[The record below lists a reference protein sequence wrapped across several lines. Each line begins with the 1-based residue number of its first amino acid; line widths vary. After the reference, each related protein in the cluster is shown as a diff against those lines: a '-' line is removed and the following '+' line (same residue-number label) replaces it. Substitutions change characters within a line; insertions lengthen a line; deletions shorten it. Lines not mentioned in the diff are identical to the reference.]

1 MELIKKN
8 IHMDRVRTQAVSQI
22 TLEEDMNIP
31 DQKPDVSSLCF
42 DRASVMIDEVK
53 PYTDYVQVRGRLC
66 FAVLYHTQEEGC
78 GLVTLEGKIPFEE
91 KINMQGVQ
99 GSDMVHVQHTLE
111 DLSVGIINSRKLSI
125 QAVVMLTAL
134 VQELYDEEA
143 PIGLYGE
150 DNAEYRRTPVEVA
163 QIAICKNDI
172 FRVKEEITLPASYP
186 NMFQILWSS
195 LALDDVECKPLEEKL
210 SLQGDLHLFLL
221 YEGEGEEHPVRSF
234 ETTLPFSGMMECHG
248 CKDGMIPDI
257 QFMMGQQ
264 DLDIRPDLDG
274 EERIVGL
281 ETVLDIAIRLY
292 QEEQTEI
299 LTDIYGV
306 TKELTTISRPAALRR
321 LLARVNGKM
330 KVNDHVRIQN
340 RDAGILQLLHSQGT
354 VQPDRQE
361 VTEAGLELW
370 GSLQV
375 KVLYITG
382 ADDMPY
388 ASSTA
393 QIPYHYTLEIPGLE
407 KEDICDVKCSVEQL
421 QVTMLDGEEMDVK
434 AVLVFGTIAFR
445 NIPLELIGDVIA
457 APLDTHKL
465 GTLPGMT
472 IYIVKPGDNLWNI
485 GKRYYLPVD
494 QLRELNELT
503 SDELTPGQK
512 LLVVKGCMV

>member
-8 IHMDRVRTQAVSQI
+8 IHMDRIRAQAVSQI
-22 TLEEDMNIP
+22 TLEEDINIP

-42 DRASVMIDEVK
+42 DQASVMIDEVK
-53 PYTDYVQVRGRLC
+53 PCTDYVQVRGRLC

-78 GLVTLEGKIPFEE
+78 GLVTLDGKLPFEE

-99 GSDMVHVQHTLE
+99 SSDLVQVQNTLE
-111 DLSVGIINSRKLSI
+111 DLSTGIINSRKLSV
-125 QAVVMLTAL
+125 QAVLTISAQ

-150 DNAEYRRTPVEVA
+150 DGAEYRRSLVEAA

-172 FRVKEEITLPASYP
+172 FRVKEEITLPANYP

-195 LALDDVECKPLEEKL
+195 VTLNDVECKPLEEKL
-210 SLQGDLHLFLL
+210 SLQGDVHLFLL

-234 ETTLPFSGMMECHG
+234 ETTLPFSGVIDCHG
-248 CKDGMIPDI
+248 SKDVMIPDI
-257 QFMMGQQ
+257 QCVMSQQ
-264 DLDIRPDLDG
+264 ELDIRPDLDG
-274 EERIVGL
+274 EERVIGL
-281 ETVLDIAIRLY
+281 EVALDIGIRLY
-292 QEEQTEI
+292 EEEQTELI
-299 LTDIYGV
+299 TDIYGV
-306 TKELTTISRPAALRR
+306 TKELTAISKPASLRR
-321 LLARVNGKM
+321 LLSRVNGKM
-330 KVNDHVRIQN
+330 KVNDHIRIQK
-340 RDAGILQLLHSQGT
+340 REAGILQLLHSQGM

-388 ASSTA
+388 ASTMA
-393 QIPYHYTLEIPGLE
+393 QIPYHYTLEIPDLE
-407 KEDICDVKCSVEQL
+407 KEDICDVRCSVEQL
-421 QVTMLDGEEMDVK
+421 QATMLDGEEMDVK

-445 NIPLELIGDVIA
+445 NMQLELIGDVLT

-472 IYIVKPGDNLWNI
+472 IYVVKPGDNLWNI

-494 QLRELNELT
+494 RLRELNEL
-503 SDELTPGQK
+503 SGDELTPGQK
-512 LLVVKGCMV
+512 LLVVKGGI

>member
-8 IHMDRVRTQAVSQI
+8 IHMDRIRAQAVSQI

-42 DRASVMIDEVK
+42 DQASVMIDEVK
-53 PYTDYVQVRGRLC
+53 PCADYVQVRGRLC

-78 GLVTLEGKIPFEE
+78 GLVALDGKIPFEE

-99 GSDMVHVQHTLE
+99 SSDLVQVQNTLE
-111 DLSVGIINSRKLSI
+111 DLSTGIINSRKLSI
-125 QAVVMLTAL
+125 QAVLAISAQ

-150 DNAEYRRTPVEVA
+150 DGAQYRRTPVEVA

-172 FRVKEEITLPASYP
+172 FRVKEEITLPTNYP

-195 LALDDVECKPLEEKL
+195 LTLNDVECKPLEEKL
-210 SLQGDLHLFLL
+210 SLQGDVHLFLL

-234 ETTLPFSGMMECHG
+234 ETTLPFSGVMDCHG
-248 CKDGMIPDI
+248 SKDVMIPDI
-257 QFMMGQQ
+257 QCVMSQQ
-264 DLDIRPDLDG
+264 EMDIRPDLDG
-274 EERIVGL
+274 EERVIGL
-281 ETVLDIAIRLY
+281 EVVLDIGIRLY
-292 QEEQTEI
+292 EEEQTELI
-299 LTDIYGV
+299 TDIYGV
-306 TKELTTISRPAALRR
+306 TKELTTISKPASLRR
-321 LLARVNGKM
+321 LLSRVNGKM
-330 KVNDHVRIQN
+330 KVNDHIRIQK
-340 RDAGILQLLHSQGT
+340 REAGILQLLHSQGM

-388 ASSTA
+388 AGTTA
-393 QIPYHYTLEIPGLE
+393 QIPYHYTLEIPGLA
-407 KEDICDVKCSVEQL
+407 KEDLCDVRCSVEQL

-445 NIPLELIGDVIA
+445 NMPLELIGDVLT

-465 GTLPGMT
+465 GALPGMT
-472 IYIVKPGDNLWNI
+472 IYVVKPGDNLWNI

-494 QLRELNELT
+494 RLRELNEL
-503 SDELTPGQK
+503 SNDELTPGQK
-512 LLVVKGCMV
+512 LLVVKGGI

>member
-8 IHMDRVRTQAVSQI
+8 IHMDRIRAQAVSQI
-22 TLEEDMNIP
+22 TLEEDINIP

-42 DRASVMIDEVK
+42 DQASVMIDEVK
-53 PYTDYVQVRGRLC
+53 PCADYVQVRGRLC

-78 GLVTLEGKIPFEE
+78 GLVALDGKIPFEE

-99 GSDMVHVQHTLE
+99 SSDMVQVQNTLE
-111 DLSVGIINSRKLSI
+111 DLSTGIINSRKLSI
-125 QAVVMLTAL
+125 QAVLTISAQ

-150 DNAEYRRTPVEVA
+150 DGAEYRRTPVEVA

-172 FRVKEEITLPASYP
+172 FRVKEEITLPTNYP

-195 LALDDVECKPLEEKL
+195 VTLNDVECKPLEEKL
-210 SLQGDLHLFLL
+210 SLQGDVHLFLL

-234 ETTLPFSGMMECHG
+234 ETTLPFSGVMDCHG
-248 CKDGMIPDI
+248 SRDVMIPDI
-257 QFMMGQQ
+257 QCVMSQQ
-264 DLDIRPDLDG
+264 ELDIRPDLDG
-274 EERIVGL
+274 EERVIGL
-281 ETVLDIAIRLY
+281 EVVLDIGIRLY
-292 QEEQTEI
+292 EEEQTELI
-299 LTDIYGV
+299 TDIYGV
-306 TKELTTISRPAALRR
+306 TKELTTISKQASLRR
-321 LLARVNGKM
+321 LLSRVNGKM
-330 KVNDHVRIQN
+330 KVNDHIRIQK
-340 RDAGILQLLHSQGT
+340 REAGILQLLHSRGM

-388 ASSTA
+388 AGTTA
-393 QIPYHYTLEIPGLE
+393 QIPYHYTLEIPGLG
-407 KEDICDVKCSVEQL
+407 KEDLCDVRCSVEQL

-434 AVLVFGTIAFR
+434 AVLVFSTIAFR
-445 NIPLELIGDVIA
+445 SMPLELIGDVLT

-465 GTLPGMT
+465 GALPGMT
-472 IYIVKPGDNLWNI
+472 IYVVKPGDNLWNI

-494 QLRELNELT
+494 RLRELNEL
-503 SDELTPGQK
+503 SGDELTPGQK
-512 LLVVKGCMV
+512 LLVVKGGI

>member
-8 IHMDRVRTQAVSQI
+8 IHMDRIRAQAVSQI

-42 DRASVMIDEVK
+42 DQASVMIDEVK
-53 PYTDYVQVRGRLC
+53 PCADYVQVRGRLC

-78 GLVTLEGKIPFEE
+78 GLVALDGKIPFEE

-99 GSDMVHVQHTLE
+99 SSDLVQVQNTLE
-111 DLSVGIINSRKLSI
+111 DLSTGIINSRKLSI
-125 QAVVMLTAL
+125 QAVLTISAQ

-150 DNAEYRRTPVEVA
+150 DGAEYRRTPVEVA

-172 FRVKEEITLPASYP
+172 FRVKEEITLPTNYP

-195 LALDDVECKPLEEKL
+195 VTLNDVECKPLEEKL
-210 SLQGDLHLFLL
+210 SLQGDVHLFLL

-234 ETTLPFSGMMECHG
+234 ETTLPFSGVMDCHG
-248 CKDGMIPDI
+248 SRDVMIPDI
-257 QFMMGQQ
+257 QCVMSQQ
-264 DLDIRPDLDG
+264 ELDIRPDLDG
-274 EERIVGL
+274 EERVIGL
-281 ETVLDIAIRLY
+281 EVVLDIGIRLY
-292 QEEQTEI
+292 EEEQTELI
-299 LTDIYGV
+299 TDIYGV
-306 TKELTTISRPAALRR
+306 TKELTTISKQASLRR
-321 LLARVNGKM
+321 LLSRVNGKM
-330 KVNDHVRIQN
+330 KVNDHIRIQK
-340 RDAGILQLLHSQGT
+340 REAGILQLLHSQGM

-388 ASSTA
+388 AGTTA
-393 QIPYHYTLEIPGLE
+393 QIPYHYTLEIPGLG
-407 KEDICDVKCSVEQL
+407 KEDLCDVRCSVEQL

-445 NIPLELIGDVIA
+445 NMPLELIGDVLT

-465 GTLPGMT
+465 GALPGMT
-472 IYIVKPGDNLWNI
+472 IYVVKPGDNLWNI

-494 QLRELNELT
+494 RLRELNEL
-503 SDELTPGQK
+503 SGDELTPGQK
-512 LLVVKGCMV
+512 LLVVKGGI

>member
-8 IHMDRVRTQAVSQI
+8 IHMDRIRAQAVSQI

-42 DRASVMIDEVK
+42 DQASVMIDEVK
-53 PYTDYVQVRGRLC
+53 PCTDYVQVRGRLC

-78 GLVTLEGKIPFEE
+78 GLVALDGKLPFEE

-99 GSDMVHVQHTLE
+99 SSDLVQVQNTLE
-111 DLSVGIINSRKLSI
+111 DLSTGIINSRKFSI
-125 QAVVMLTAL
+125 QAVLTISAQ

-150 DNAEYRRTPVEVA
+150 DGAEYRRTPVEVA

-172 FRVKEEITLPASYP
+172 FRVKEEITLPTNYP

-195 LALDDVECKPLEEKL
+195 VTLNDVECKPLEEKL
-210 SLQGDLHLFLL
+210 SLQGDVHLFLL

-234 ETTLPFSGMMECHG
+234 ETTLPFSGVMDCHG
-248 CKDGMIPDI
+248 SRDVMIPDI
-257 QFMMGQQ
+257 QCIMSQQ
-264 DLDIRPDLDG
+264 ELDIRPDLDG
-274 EERIVGL
+274 EERVIGL
-281 ETVLDIAIRLY
+281 EVVLDIGIRLY
-292 QEEQTEI
+292 EEEQTELI
-299 LTDIYGV
+299 TDIYGV
-306 TKELTTISRPAALRR
+306 TRELTTISKPASLRR
-321 LLARVNGKM
+321 LLSRVNGKM
-330 KVNDHVRIQN
+330 KVNDHIRIQK
-340 RDAGILQLLHSQGT
+340 REAGILQLLHSQGT

-388 ASSTA
+388 AGTTA
-393 QIPYHYTLEIPGLE
+393 QIPYHYTLEIPGLG
-407 KEDICDVKCSVEQL
+407 KEDLCDVRCSVEQL

-445 NIPLELIGDVIA
+445 SMPLELIGDVLT

-465 GTLPGMT
+465 GALPGMT
-472 IYIVKPGDNLWNI
+472 IYVVKPGDNLWNI

-494 QLRELNELT
+494 RLRELNEL
-503 SDELTPGQK
+503 SNDELTPGQK
-512 LLVVKGCMV
+512 LLVVKGGI

>member
-8 IHMDRVRTQAVSQI
+8 IHMDRIRAQAVSQI

-42 DRASVMIDEVK
+42 DQASVMIDEVK
-53 PYTDYVQVRGRLC
+53 PCTDYVQVRGRLC

-78 GLVTLEGKIPFEE
+78 GLVTLDGKLPFEE

-99 GSDMVHVQHTLE
+99 SSDLVQVQNTLE
-111 DLSVGIINSRKLSI
+111 DLSTGIINSRKLSI
-125 QAVVMLTAL
+125 QAVLTISAQ

-150 DNAEYRRTPVEVA
+150 DGAEYRRTPVEVA

-172 FRVKEEITLPASYP
+172 FRVKEEITLPTNYP

-195 LALDDVECKPLEEKL
+195 VTLNDVECKPLEEKL
-210 SLQGDLHLFLL
+210 SLQGDVHLFLL

-234 ETTLPFSGMMECHG
+234 ETALPFSGVIDCHG
-248 CKDGMIPDI
+248 SRDVMIPDI
-257 QFMMGQQ
+257 QCVMSQQ
-264 DLDIRPDLDG
+264 ELDIRPDLDG
-274 EERIVGL
+274 EERVIGL
-281 ETVLDIAIRLY
+281 EVVLDIGIRLY
-292 QEEQTEI
+292 EEEQTELI
-299 LTDIYGV
+299 TDIYGV
-306 TKELTTISRPAALRR
+306 TKELTTISKPASLRR
-321 LLARVNGKM
+321 LLSRVNGKM
-330 KVNDHVRIQN
+330 KVNDHIRIQK
-340 RDAGILQLLHSQGT
+340 REAGILQLLHSQGM

-388 ASSTA
+388 AGTTA
-393 QIPYHYTLEIPGLE
+393 QIPYHYTLEIPGLG
-407 KEDICDVKCSVEQL
+407 KEDLCDVRCSVEQL

-445 NIPLELIGDVIA
+445 NMPLELIGDVLT
-457 APLDTHKL
+457 APLDTQKL
-465 GTLPGMT
+465 GALPGMT
-472 IYIVKPGDNLWNI
+472 IYVVKPGDNLWNI

-494 QLRELNELT
+494 RLRELNEL
-503 SDELTPGQK
+503 SGDELTPGQK
-512 LLVVKGCMV
+512 LLVVKGGI

>member
-8 IHMDRVRTQAVSQI
+8 IHMDRIRAQAVSQI

-42 DRASVMIDEVK
+42 DQASVMIDEVK
-53 PYTDYVQVRGRLC
+53 PCADYVQVRGRLC

-78 GLVTLEGKIPFEE
+78 GLVALDGKLPFEE

-99 GSDMVHVQHTLE
+99 SSDLVQVQNTLE
-111 DLSVGIINSRKLSI
+111 DLSTGIINSRKLSI
-125 QAVVMLTAL
+125 QAVLTISAQ

-150 DNAEYRRTPVEVA
+150 DGAEYRRTPVEVA

-172 FRVKEEITLPASYP
+172 FRVKEEITLPTNYP

-195 LALDDVECKPLEEKL
+195 VTLNDVECKPLEEKL
-210 SLQGDLHLFLL
+210 SLQGDVHLFLL

-234 ETTLPFSGMMECHG
+234 ETTLPFSGVMDCHG
-248 CKDGMIPDI
+248 CRDVMIPDI
-257 QFMMGQQ
+257 QCVMSQQ
-264 DLDIRPDLDG
+264 ELDIRPDLDG
-274 EERIVGL
+274 EERVIGL
-281 ETVLDIAIRLY
+281 EVVLDIGIRLY
-292 QEEQTEI
+292 EEEQTELI
-299 LTDIYGV
+299 TDIYGV
-306 TKELTTISRPAALRR
+306 TKELTTISKPASLRR
-321 LLARVNGKM
+321 LLSRVNGKM
-330 KVNDHVRIQN
+330 KVNDHIRIQK
-340 RDAGILQLLHSQGT
+340 REAGILQLLHSQGM

-388 ASSTA
+388 AGTTA
-393 QIPYHYTLEIPGLE
+393 QIPYHYTLEIPGLG
-407 KEDICDVKCSVEQL
+407 KEDLCDVRCSVEQL

-445 NIPLELIGDVIA
+445 SMPLELIGDVLA

-465 GTLPGMT
+465 GALPGMT
-472 IYIVKPGDNLWNI
+472 IYVVKPGDNLWNI

-494 QLRELNELT
+494 RLRELNELT
-503 SDELTPGQK
+503 GDELTPGQK
-512 LLVVKGCMV
+512 LLVVKGGI